1 MITINTTD
9 SQPHYGLRKL
19 NVGLASVVIG
29 LTLAGVEQAHA
40 DSNKN
45 NNEEVTTEN
54 TDVQQTYLPPY
65 QAVTPSDPTKQAQ
78 TNTAPTNNK
87 SVTNIYND
95 QKYVQPTPSVP
106 ENTQDFVDHYNAQQ
120 VKMSQTFIKGLKQV
134 NQGTLTS
141 EQLEAQDPQRHDFY
155 SNDYQSDPYAATEKI
170 DITHLT
176 GKQLLQINLYN
187 NRLVNQI
194 RAQFGSNPY
203 KLNPQEI
210 EHAQTL
216 AYEQQEQGLNG
227 HNLQFLKGDGEN
239 LSGLSVGVD
248 QDSPQPGTHTIK
260 ANDIKIII
268 EDNNARAYGLK
279 TTSIKTMDDLQ
290 AAVFYLV
297 TNMMFND
304 AGLEADGHACQF
316 AFNNNDGEV
325 EMGLGFEILSHSDN
339 TKDVLFRWN
348 FSNGYH
354 YDHDLDIDTTPK
366 KLNYQIRTGTFH
378 RQVTIN
384 TPTGTRYNQQSVT
397 LTQQKA
403 TDLSSGLSEWTN
415 FHGYMPKYQ
424 AQSINNYQTIDDHN
438 NKDTEINAP
447 YATDLP
453 TITIDYKSLNV
464 AGNVDDTDTG
474 VIRETIN
481 YVLPDGTVAGQSV
494 IKNTL
499 IRTRD
504 NDGDFGNW
512 DLADPII
519 DTSEG
524 IALKSVS
531 PITQVESSA
540 PGWLE
545 FKQSYSVSQQA
556 IQKIAPGYNVSWS
569 SMTLYYFLPDKH
581 TALSG
586 YCSKYTVEAHLKPT
600 KRSDQNHDE
609 DHYLT
614 IHYASA
620 NGDKVATQT
629 IVGTKD
635 KTVSVHLNL
644 PTGYRLA
651 NSQDNISNYTFG
663 DSDAD
668 MYFMIKNEY
677 APKPKSIQIIYRSSD
692 GIINRSSTISGEIG
706 ETIPLNINI
715 PTGYRLSDPYQNIS
729 NYTFTNNS
737 HNYVISLEPKDESF
751 TVYYQT
757 TDGTTVSSQIIT
769 GKYNQTLPISLRIPR
784 GFQLSDP
791 SQNMTSYTF
800 TDNNHNQFLQIE
812 PSTQKDVMITLYYQS
827 TDGTL
832 VGSQILTG
840 KPNSRTLVVLEVP
853 TGYQLT
859 DNYQNTVICIFGNRN
874 QNKYIGVE
882 PIPVPAKTL
891 TINYQTDN
899 GTIIDTQ
906 KLSGKLGETI
916 NVSLNLPDGYHLT
929 DSDNQP
935 TKYTFNY
942 SNPDIYITV
951 AKNSQQTKTITI
963 CVHNNDFTFSQSQ
976 DITAKIGQTV
986 NVNLGIPQG
995 YKLVHPEQNIT
1006 KLTMTD
1012 QTSPYISIEIEPITN
1027 SSKTIYIHYFS
1038 TDGIINTKQTISAA
1052 IGQTIPVKLQIPAG
1066 YTLLDPSQNITQL
1079 TMTNLTQDLF
1089 MTIAK
1094 QDQGSINYQFVDSD
1108 RNYQNVGDLITV
1120 SGNLN
1125 KPLHPNLT
1133 IPNNYILANNQSL
1146 PTEIT
1151 LTKAQNGTTF
1161 IYLKHKV
1168 VNLTNQA
1175 THTYRELTVRYIYAD
1190 GPKTGENAGS
1200 DIIRYYGIRYQQKDL
1215 VTGKISDGPWHLDIN
1230 QYNHGYQV
1238 IAGKFI
1244 YPTDNNRL
1252 TTISDISGAR
1262 DFQGYHLYQA
1272 PKAWEKVTTD
1282 TNWTDYSQNPLA
1294 DNPVVINGKSYHN
1307 NGNNT
1312 NDLQVV
1318 YLLRNQ
1324 VNLKIVYQDEYGNVI
1339 TTATTSGKSGDSFD
1353 ITQNIPNHYFLTD
1366 GERPIVN
1373 LPDLDGI
1380 MYIDIMKPRTA
1391 VYYKDSDGNTIE
1403 SEVVDDISQYQP
1415 KAPENYELADDDLVI
1430 NGYPKTLTIHI
1441 EPKWD
1446 AKIETRTVTR
1456 DIKLHMPNG
1465 TTQIMPQSVTFM
1477 RRVETNEI
1485 NGQIHYD
1492 KWFTIDGNDN
1502 FSAYTPQAIA
1512 GYTID
1517 TIPAIKINPNDISS
1531 AIEIY
1536 YEPVF

>member
-1 MITINTTD
+1 MITINTTN
-9 SQPHYGLRKL
+9 SQPRYSLRKL

-29 LTLAGVEQAHA
+29 LTLAGAEQAHA

-45 NNEEVTTEN
+45 NNEEVTTES
-54 TDVQQTYLPPY
+54 TDTQQTYLPPY
-65 QAVTPSDPTKQAQ
+65 QAVTPTNQTKQVQ
-78 TNTAPTNNK
+78 TNTAATNNE
-87 SVTNIYND
+87 SAANIYNN

-106 ENTQDFVDHYNAQQ
+106 ENAQGFVDHYNAQQ
-120 VKMSQTFIKGLKQV
+120 VKMSQTFIEGLKQV

-155 SNDYQSDPYAATEKI
+155 SNDYQPDPYAATEKI
-170 DITHLT
+170 DVTHLT
-176 GKQLLQINLYN
+176 SEQLLQINLYN

-216 AYEQQEQGLNG
+216 AYEQQDQGLKG
-227 HNLQFLKGDGEN
+227 HNSQFLKDDGEN
-239 LSGLSVGVD
+239 LSELSVGVD
-248 QDSPQPGTHTIK
+248 QNSPQPGTHTIK
-260 ANDIKIII
+260 ANDIQIII
-268 EDNNARAYGLK
+268 ENNDARYYSLK

-290 AAVFYLV
+290 AAVFYLI

-316 AFNNNDGEV
+316 ALGNNYGEI
-325 EMGLGFEILSHSDN
+325 EMGLGFETLSQSDN
-339 TKDVLFRWN
+339 AKDVLFRWN
-348 FSNGYH
+348 FSNDYH

-366 KLNYQIRTGTFH
+366 KLNYQTGTGTFY

-384 TPTGTRYNQQSVT
+384 TPTGTRYDQQSVT

-424 AQSINNYQTIDDHN
+424 AQSITNYQTIDDYN
-438 NKDTEINAP
+438 NKDTEINSA
-447 YATDLP
+447 YTTDLP
-453 TITIDYKSLNV
+453 AITINYKSLR
-464 AGNVDDTDTG
+464 DTGDVGDADTG

-481 YVLPDGTVAGQSV
+481 YVLPDGTVAGKSV

-504 NDGDFGNW
+504 YDGNFDNW
-512 DLADPII
+512 DLADSSI
-519 DTSEG
+519 DTSKG

-531 PITQVESSA
+531 PITQVESSV

-545 FKQSYSVSQQA
+545 FKQSFSVSQQA
-556 IQKIAPGYNVSWS
+556 IQEIAPEYNVNWS
-569 SMTLYYFLPDKH
+569 SMTLYYFLPDKQ
-581 TALSG
+581 TALNG
-586 YCSKYTVEAHLKPT
+586 YCSKYSVKAHLKPI
-600 KRSDQNHDE
+600 KGSNKSHDE

-620 NGDKVATQT
+620 DGNKVATQT

-635 KTVSVHLNL
+635 KTVPIYLNL
-644 PTGYRLA
+644 PTGYRLV

-677 APKPKSIQIIYRSSD
+677 VLKPKSIQIIYRSSD
-692 GIINRSSTISGEIG
+692 GIVNRSSTISGDIG

-715 PTGYRLSDPYQNIS
+715 PTGYQLSNPYQNIS
-729 NYTFTNNS
+729 NYTFTNDS
-737 HNYVISLEPKDESF
+737 HNYIINLEPKDESF

-757 TDGTTVSSQIIT
+757 ADGTTVSSQIIT
-769 GKYNQTLPISLRIPR
+769 GKYNQTLPINLRIPR

-812 PSTQKDVMITLYYQS
+812 TSTQKDVTITLYYQS
-827 TDGTL
+827 TDGMT
-832 VGSQILTG
+832 VGNQTLTG
-840 KPNSRTLVVLEVP
+840 KPNSRALVTLEVP

-859 DNYQNTVICIFGNRN
+859 DNDQSTVICTFGNRN
-874 QNKYIGVE
+874 QNKYISVE
-882 PIPVPAKTL
+882 PIPVPAETL

-951 AKNSQQTKTITI
+951 AKNRQQT
-963 CVHNNDFTFSQSQ
+963 
-976 DITAKIGQTV
+976 
-986 NVNLGIPQG
+986 
-995 YKLVHPEQNIT
+995 
-1006 KLTMTD
+1006 
-1012 QTSPYISIEIEPITN
+1012 
-1027 SSKTIYIHYFS
+1027 KTIYIHYFS
-1038 TDGIINTKQTISAA
+1038 TDGIIDTKQAISAT

-1089 MTIAK
+1089 MTITK
-1094 QDQGSINYQFVDSD
+1094 QNQGSINYQFVDSD

-1125 KPLHPNLT
+1125 KPLHPSLT
-1133 IPNNYILANNQSL
+1133 IPNNYVLANGQSL

-1151 LTKAQNGTTF
+1151 LTKAQNGVTF
-1161 IYLKHKV
+1161 IYLKHKII
-1168 VNLTNQA
+1168 NLNNQA
-1175 THTYRELTVRYIYAD
+1175 THTCRELTVRYVYAD
-1190 GPKTGENAGS
+1190 GPQAGEKAGS

-1215 VTGKISDGPWHLDIN
+1215 VTEKTFNGPWQLDTN
-1230 QYNHGYQV
+1230 QYDHGYQV
-1238 IAGKFI
+1238 VAGSFA
-1244 YPTDNNRL
+1244 YPTDNNQL
-1252 TTISDISGAR
+1252 TTISDTSGAR
-1262 DFQGYHLYQA
+1262 NFQGYHLYQT
-1272 PKAWEKVTTD
+1272 PKAWEKVATD
-1282 TNWTDYSQNPLA
+1282 TNWADYSQNPLA
-1294 DNPVVINGKSYHN
+1294 DNPVVINGQTYHN
-1307 NGNNT
+1307 NGSNT

-1324 VNLKIVYQDEYGNVI
+1324 VNLKIIYQDEYGNVI
-1339 TTATTSGKSGDSFD
+1339 TTASTSGKSGDSFD
-1353 ITQNIPNHYFLTD
+1353 VTQNIPNHYFLAD
-1366 GERPIVN
+1366 DQRPIVS

-1380 MYIDIMKPRTA
+1380 MYIDIMKPQTA
-1391 VYYKDSDGNTIE
+1391 VYYKDPDGNTIK
-1403 SEVVDDISQYQP
+1403 SEVVNDISQYQP
-1415 KAPENYELADDDLVI
+1415 KAPENYELSDDDLTI

-1477 RRVETNEI
+1477 RRVETNET

-1492 KWFTIDGNDN
+1492 KWFAIDGDGN

-1517 TIPAIKINPNDISS
+1517 TVPAIKINPNDISS
-1531 AIEIY
+1531 AIEMY
-1536 YEPVF
+1536 YEPVFE